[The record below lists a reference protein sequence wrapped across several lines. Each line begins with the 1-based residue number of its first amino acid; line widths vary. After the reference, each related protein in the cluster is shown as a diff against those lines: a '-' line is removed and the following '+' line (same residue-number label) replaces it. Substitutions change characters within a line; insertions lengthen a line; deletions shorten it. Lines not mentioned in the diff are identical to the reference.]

1 MPRVQTSEST
11 IKIHEKQDR
20 ALELRLAGYSLEQ
33 VAKAVGYGTPSGAH
47 GAIAQALKRQPPSP
61 ADELRELESKRMDRL
76 IRALWTRAMRG
87 DLQAIDRI
95 LHIMVRRARL
105 LGLDRPPAPI
115 DVNVIITD
123 YAERMAKE
131 TGLDAQELIRLATQY
146 VTGKT

>member
-1 MPRVQTSEST
+1 
-11 IKIHEKQDR
+11 
-20 ALELRLAGYSLEQ
+20 
-33 VAKAVGYGTPSGAH
+33 
-47 GAIAQALKRQPPSP
+47 
-61 ADELRELESKRMDRL
+61 
-76 IRALWTRAMRG
+76 MRG